1 MQLSAWNTCIQ
12 RIFLDLKCN
21 NLLVNLRDPQRPI
34 CKGFF
39 CTAEAILLHAFQS
52 LEVEER
58 SESLILWFSSSCFAM
73 DHPETFFYSSLLP
86 QPNQAL
92 KQQLIVYATR
102 EILEGRIPYPEQLRP
117 RILSDVIQLLDQY
130 PSLGLTRRRFQ
141 PEEPAVLVVR
151 GTIPIFYTNRVYKI
165 PVEIWV
171 PHSYPTSPPRA
182 CVTLDDQNATA
193 IKLRHPYVDARRGGL
208 INVPHMLDWHSE
220 RTLVVLVTT
229 MCECFS
235 RDPPLRAGPGPPP
248 LPPSPPQ
255 PQPQPPHVQERQR
268 QELEEERHRQEQVM
282 QRQEGG
288 RQQQAQERR
297 SSSLWY
303 SLMRRLAFLCI
314 VCMLFSI
321 TTCSWSTFTLAV
333 LVLGFALLW

>member
-1 MQLSAWNTCIQ
+1 
-12 RIFLDLKCN
+12 
-21 NLLVNLRDPQRPI
+21 
-34 CKGFF
+34 
-39 CTAEAILLHAFQS
+39 
-52 LEVEER
+52 
-58 SESLILWFSSSCFAM
+58 M

-86 QPNQAL
+86 QPNQVL
-92 KQQLIVYATR
+92 KQQQIVYATR

-117 RILSDVIQLLDQY
+117 RIFNDVIQLLDLY
-130 PSLGLTRRRFQ
+130 PSLGLTRRKFQ

-151 GTIPIFYTNRVYKI
+151 GTIPIFYTNTVYKT

-171 PHSYPTSPPRA
+171 PLGYPTSPPRA
-182 CVTLDDQNATA
+182 CVTVDDQNTTA

-235 RDPPLRAGPGPPP
+235 RDPPVRAGPGPPP

-255 PQPQPPHVQERQR
+255 QPQPEPQPPHVQERQR

-321 TTCSWSTFTLAV
+321 RTCSWSTFTFAV
-333 LVLGFALLW
+333 LVLGFVLLW